1 MVGLT
6 AERKVFLKEN
16 FRLDGKTAIV
26 TGAGSGIG
34 QAVARRFARSGAK
47 VCLVDIR
54 REQAEETA
62 HQINEDGG
70 PDPVVVA
77 CDVTDG
83 EATSREFGKIAAE
96 GRVDILVNS
105 AGVSNIGRLDN
116 TSEEDFERLFRVN
129 VKGVYLCMKA
139 VIGPMKRGDGG
150 IIVNLA
156 SVAATTGLNDRF
168 AYSMTKGAV
177 LSMTLSVA
185 KDYLGDKIRCNCI
198 SPARIHTPFVDAY
211 LKQHY
216 PGREE
221 EMFTQLSQVQPI
233 GRMGT
238 PDEVASLALFLC
250 SDEASFLTG
259 VDVPLDGGFFNLR

>member
-1 MVGLT
+1 MT
-6 AERKVFLKEN
+6 EN

-34 QAVARRFARSGAK
+34 QAIARRFARSGAK
-47 VCLVDIR
+47 VYLVDIR

-62 HQINEDGG
+62 QRVSENSVEA
-70 PDPVVVA
+70 VAVA

-83 EATSREFGKIAAE
+83 EATQREFCKIAVE
-96 GRVDILVNS
+96 GRIDILVNS
-105 AGVSNIGRLDN
+105 AGVSNIGRLED

-139 VIGPMKRGDGG
+139 ALEPMKRGGG
-150 IIVNLA
+150 GVILNLA
-156 SVAATTGLNDRF
+156 SVAATAGLSDRF
-168 AYSMTKGAV
+168 AYSMSKGAV

-185 KDYLGDKIRCNCI
+185 KDYLADGIRCNAI

-216 PGREE
+216 PGREV
-221 EMFTQLSQVQPI
+221 EMFARLSQAQPI
-233 GRMGT
+233 GRMGS

-250 SDEASFLTG
+250 SDDAAFLTG
-259 VDVPLDGGFFNLR
+259 ADIPLDGGFFNLR